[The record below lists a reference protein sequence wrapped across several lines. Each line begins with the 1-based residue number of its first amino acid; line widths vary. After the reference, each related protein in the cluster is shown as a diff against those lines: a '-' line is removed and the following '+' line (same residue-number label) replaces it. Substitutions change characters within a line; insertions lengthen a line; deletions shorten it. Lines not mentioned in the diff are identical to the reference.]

1 MYVTEVLNRTFK
13 MSCEVYLA
21 VVSSL
26 WDLSL
31 QTWVKPMPPAVQ
43 ALSPRHWE
51 FPNEF

>member
-31 QTWVKPMPPAVQ
+31 QTWDQTHAPCSAS
-43 ALSPRHWE
+43 AES
-51 FPNEF
+51 